1 MNPRASDPVEVHIEP
16 THGWQGFGVREV
28 LDNLELLRS
37 LTMRDVII
45 RYKQTILGMAWAV
58 LQPLMA
64 MVVFALVLNGAA
76 GVRSEPGVPYP
87 IFSYAGLLVW
97 LYFSEGVNRASK
109 SLVTN
114 SLLVTKV
121 YFPRLVA
128 PLSGVLAPLVD
139 FAIAF
144 VILLGLMAYYGTHLS
159 WTLTLVVPFLLIAI
173 VCATAFGIWLA
184 ALNVEYRDVG
194 YAVPLALQLAMF
206 LTPVVYPAQHVHGA
220 LRVIYAINP
229 MATVVAGFRWAILG
243 SAAPD
248 WDLALPSMLVLAF
261 VFVTGVMYFRRTERT
276 FADAI

>member
-1 MNPRASDPVEVHIEP
+1 
-16 THGWQGFGVREV
+16 
-28 LDNLELLRS
+28 
-37 LTMRDVII
+37 
-45 RYKQTILGMAWAV
+45 
-58 LQPLMA
+58 
-64 MVVFALVLNGAA
+64 
-76 GVRSEPGVPYP
+76 
-87 IFSYAGLLVW
+87 
-97 LYFSEGVNRASK
+97 
-109 SLVTN
+109 
-114 SLLVTKV
+114 
-121 YFPRLVA
+121 
-128 PLSGVLAPLVD
+128 
-139 FAIAF
+139 
-144 VILLGLMAYYGTHLS
+144 MAYYGTHLS
-159 WTLTLVVPFLLIAI
+159 WTLTLVVPFLLVAI